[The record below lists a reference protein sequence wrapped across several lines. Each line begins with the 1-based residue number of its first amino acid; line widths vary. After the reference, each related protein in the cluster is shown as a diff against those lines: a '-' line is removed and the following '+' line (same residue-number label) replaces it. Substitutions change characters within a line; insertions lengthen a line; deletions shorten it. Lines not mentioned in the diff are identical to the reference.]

1 MARYFLDTEF
11 HEHPYTIGLISIG
24 IVCDDGREFYA
35 QNATLDLSVVNEWV
49 RQNVLPGLTPYGN
62 PEWMKAN
69 EIRHKLLEFFGIP
82 TATIPVPEIIDPDP
96 EIWGWYADYDWVIFC
111 WTIAGPMV
119 NLPQKFPR
127 YCRDLKQFN
136 DDLGLS
142 KEEIAL
148 PPSPEDEHNAL
159 ADARWNKLVYDR
171 LVEVAQAHRY
181 DV

>member
-11 HEHPYTIGLISIG
+11 HEYPYTIGLISIG

-35 QNATLDLSVVNEWV
+35 QNATLDLSIVNNWV
-49 RQNVLPGLTPYGN
+49 RENVLPGLTPYGS

-69 EIRHKLLEFFGIP
+69 EIRRGLLTFFE
-82 TATIPVPEIIDPDP
+82 TDPEP

-119 NLPQKFPR
+119 SLPPKFPR

-148 PPSPEDEHNAL
+148 PPSPENEHNAL
-159 ADARWNKLVYDR
+159 ADARWNKLVFDR
-171 LVEVAQAHRY
+171 LVEVGRAHRF
-181 DV
+181 DT